1 MGKNKKEL
9 EERVE
14 TVLKRCEENNI
25 TISRKKL
32 ELDNSIH
39 FAGHIISDG
48 DICPDDEKFASFEP
62 KHLE

>member
-1 MGKNKKEL
+1 M
-9 EERVE
+9 E
-14 TVLKRCEENNI
+14 TILQRCEENYI

-32 ELDNSIH
+32 ELGNSIH

-48 DICPDDEKFASFEP
+48 GICPDDEKFASFEP